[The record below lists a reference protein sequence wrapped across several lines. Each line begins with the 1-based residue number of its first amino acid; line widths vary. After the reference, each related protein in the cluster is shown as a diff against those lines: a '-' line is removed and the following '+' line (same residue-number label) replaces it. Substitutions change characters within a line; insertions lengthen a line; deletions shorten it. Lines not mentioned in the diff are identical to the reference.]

1 MYPKTVKKSPKKKRN
16 LRNTAGFVDGE
27 SHFAVVV
34 SVVILTDSFGL
45 NPFWIDDR
53 FLADEPVGFGW
64 HKEKKKKHKFVRY
77 HKSKMPSS

>member
-1 MYPKTVKKSPKKKRN
+1 MPQQQCQNKTLRNRNVPKNSKKIAEKKRN

-53 FLADEPVGFGW
+53 FRADEPVG
-64 HKEKKKKHKFVRY
+64 E
-77 HKSKMPSS
+77 